1 MNEPKLNEDFEVDE
15 LTPEQELENFKAW
28 EKSLWERTRKKL
40 EEYNLKND
48 VDFDVAVDKNEE
60 KIIKDSA
67 EEWANQ
73 VVGRWHEM
81 QKEKNNEKD

>member
-48 VDFDVAVDKNEE
+48 VDFDVAVDKNED

-73 VVGRWHEM
+73 VVEHM
-81 QKEKNNEKD
+81 EKWG